1 MTNAASVAAGVILPS
16 WLAIAL
22 ILLGAIVTVG
32 VVIAWLRHHGLDR
45 RVDALERNRRE
56 DQERSQRLEQMM
68 QSVISGQQS
77 QNGDIKNVKE
87 LLHTIIK
94 GHMENG

>member
-16 WLAIAL
+16 WLAIVL
-22 ILLGAIVTVG
+22 FLLGAIVTVG

-87 LLHTIIK
+87 MLHTIVQ
-94 GHMENG
+94 GHMRNG

>member
-16 WLAIAL
+16 WLAIVL
-22 ILLGAIVTVG
+22 FLLGAIVTFG

-45 RVDALERNRRE
+45 RVDALERNRRD

>member
-16 WLAIAL
+16 WLAIVL
-22 ILLGAIVTVG
+22 FLLGAIVTVG

-87 LLHTIIK
+87 LLHTIVQ
-94 GHMENG
+94 GHMANG

>member
-16 WLAIAL
+16 WLAIVL
-22 ILLGAIVTVG
+22 FLLGAIVTVG

-45 RVDALERNRRE
+45 RVDALERNHRAG
-56 DQERSQRLEQMM
+56 QERDRRWEQMLPT
-68 QSVISGQQS
+68 VISGTQS
-77 QNGDIKNVKE
+77 PNADIQTVNE

-94 GHMENG
+94 GHMSHG

>member
-1 MTNAASVAAGVILPS
+1 MPNAASVAAGVILPS
-16 WLAIAL
+16 WLAIVL
-22 ILLGAIVTVG
+22 FLLGAIVTVG

-87 LLHTIIK
+87 LLHTIVQ
-94 GHMENG
+94 GHMANG

>member
-22 ILLGAIVTVG
+22 FLLGAIVTVG

-68 QSVISGQQS
+68 QSVISGQQLVTHDMRS
-77 QNGDIKNVKE
+77 LRDLV
-87 LLHTIIK
+87 HTMVK
-94 GHMENG
+94 GHMDNG